1 MTAPLKSP
9 EFYADFQGLAA
20 LKRDAKAQSPDALKE
35 AAKQFESLFT
45 RMLLKSMRATSM
57 GNELFDSQQ
66 TQFYQD
72 MFDDQMAV
80 HLSQGKGLGLADMLV
95 RQLQQS
101 GAVPGVSDLKSAP
114 TLTLPRSA
122 GEGTGVGQTS
132 DIDAAPPAP
141 SPAERGRVGV
151 GASSRTTT
159 KQDFITSLLP
169 HAERAARAL
178 GVDPHA
184 LIAQAALETGW
195 GKSLPSSAD
204 GNSSFNLF
212 GIKAGASWNGATV
225 ASRTLEFDSGVAVT
239 KQEKFRAYDSA
250 ADSFNDYAALIGRT
264 PRYAAA
270 RNTGSDVHAFAQALQ
285 AGGYA
290 TDPNYAQKLSALT
303 QQVRA
308 LAGADGNAN
317 ALKFAQAAPLT
328 NSEGVRG

>member
-1 MTAPLKSP
+1 MSAPIKSP

-57 GNELFDSQQ
+57 GDELFDSQQ

-80 HLSQGKGLGLADMLV
+80 HLSQGKGMGLADMLV
-95 RQLQQS
+95 RQLQQAQPAAT
-101 GAVPGVSDLKSAP
+101 GPAAAGHGTRDLGPGVEKNP
-114 TLTLPRSA
+114 
-122 GEGTGVGQTS
+122 EGGRAIPQ
-132 DIDAAPPAP
+132 
-141 SPAERGRVGV
+141 AER
-151 GASSRTTT
+151 ASTPKPQAPGPESNT
-159 KQDFITSLLP
+159 KQDFITSMLP
-169 HAERAARAL
+169 HAERAARTL

-195 GKSLPSSAD
+195 GKSLPSHAG

-212 GIKAGASWNGATV
+212 GIKAGTSWSGATV
-225 ASRTLEFDSGVAVT
+225 ASRTLEFDAGVAVT

-250 ADSFNDYAALIGRT
+250 ADSFNDYAALLGRS

-270 RNTGSDVHAFAQALQ
+270 RNTGSNVHAFAQALQ

-308 LAGADGNAN
+308 LASADGNAN
-317 ALKFAQAAPLT
+317 ALKFANAAPLM
-328 NSEGVRG
+328 NNEGVRG

>member
-80 HLSQGKGLGLADMLV
+80 QLSQGKGLGLADMLV
-95 RQLQQS
+95 RQLQQTAP
-101 GAVPGVSDLKSAP
+101 GAEPEARDLGIGVEKSSNPAASSSDP
-114 TLTLPRSA
+114 
-122 GEGTGVGQTS
+122 Q
-132 DIDAAPPAP
+132 AP
-141 SPAERGRVGV
+141 SPKPDA
-151 GASSRTTT
+151 
-159 KQDFITSLLP
+159 KQDFITSMLP

-184 LIAQAALETGW
+184 LVAQAALETGW
-195 GKSLPSSAD
+195 GKSLPTAANGD
-204 GNSSFNLF
+204 SSFNLF
-212 GIKAGASWNGATV
+212 GIKASASWGGATV

-239 KQEKFRAYDSA
+239 KKEKFRAYDNA
-250 ADSFNDYAALIGRT
+250 ADSFNDYAALIGRS

-270 RNTGSDVHAFAQALQ
+270 RNTGSDAHAFAQALQ

-290 TDPNYAQKLSALT
+290 TDPNYARKLSAIT
-303 QQVRA
+303 AEVRA
-308 LAGADGNAN
+308 LAAGSHST
-317 ALKFAQAAPLT
+317 ALKLAGAGPLT
-328 NSEGVRG
+328 DSEGVPG

>member
-122 GEGTGVGQTS
+122 GEGTGVGQTN

-169 HAERAARAL
+169 HAERAAR
-178 GVDPHA
+178 
-184 LIAQAALETGW
+184 
-195 GKSLPSSAD
+195 
-204 GNSSFNLF
+204 
-212 GIKAGASWNGATV
+212 
-225 ASRTLEFDSGVAVT
+225 
-239 KQEKFRAYDSA
+239 
-250 ADSFNDYAALIGRT
+250 
-264 PRYAAA
+264 
-270 RNTGSDVHAFAQALQ
+270 
-285 AGGYA
+285 
-290 TDPNYAQKLSALT
+290 
-303 QQVRA
+303 
-308 LAGADGNAN
+308 
-317 ALKFAQAAPLT
+317 
-328 NSEGVRG
+328 